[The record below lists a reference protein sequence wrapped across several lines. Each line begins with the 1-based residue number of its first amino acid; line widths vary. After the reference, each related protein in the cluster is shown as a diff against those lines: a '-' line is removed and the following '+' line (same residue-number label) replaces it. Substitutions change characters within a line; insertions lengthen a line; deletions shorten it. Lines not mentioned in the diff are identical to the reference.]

1 LRQPI
6 ASGIVRCESAI
17 EGVAM
22 AIDYEKLIN
31 WRFPEIRQTLAKK
44 DCILYALGV
53 GLGDDPL
60 DAAQLRFLL
69 EDRLAA
75 LPTMAVVLAYPGFW
89 VKDPATGI
97 DWVRVVHGEQAIT
110 LHNPLPV
117 EAELIGTTR
126 ITGIVDKGVGKG
138 AVLYSERRI
147 SDAATG
153 EVYATLA
160 MSAFC
165 RGDGGF
171 GGPDGPSPRA
181 HPIPERAPDLVCDLP
196 TLPQQALL
204 YRLNGDYNPLHAD
217 PAVARAA
224 GFDRPILHGLCT
236 LGVAG
241 HALMRGCCDYDPARM
256 RSLAVRFSAPV
267 FPGETIRTEMWREGS
282 VVSFR
287 ARTIERDV
295 VVLNNGRMEIAA
307 S

>member
-1 LRQPI
+1 
-6 ASGIVRCESAI
+6 
-17 EGVAM
+17 M
-22 AIDYEKLIN
+22 AIDYEKLMN
-31 WRFPEIRQTLAKK
+31 WRFPPVRQTLSKR

-53 GLGDDPL
+53 GLGNDPL
-60 DAAQLRFLL
+60 DAAQLRFVL

-97 DWVRVVHGEQAIT
+97 DWVRVVHGEQAIM
-110 LHNPLPV
+110 LHRPLPV
-117 EAELIGTTR
+117 EAELVGTSR
-126 ITGIVDKGVGKG
+126 VTGILDKGAGKG

-153 EVYATLA
+153 ELYATLA
-160 MSAFC
+160 MSTFC

-171 GGPDGPSPRA
+171 GGPSGPSRPP
-181 HPIPERAPDLVCDLP
+181 HPIPERPPDAVCDLP
-196 TLPQQALL
+196 TLSQQALL

-241 HALMRGCCDYDPARM
+241 HALLRSCCNYDATRM
-256 RSLAVRFSAPV
+256 RSLALRCSAPV
-267 FPGETIRTEMWREGS
+267 FPGETIRTEMWLEGS

-287 ARTIERDV
+287 ARAVERDV

>member
-1 LRQPI
+1 
-6 ASGIVRCESAI
+6 
-17 EGVAM
+17 M
-22 AIDYEKLIN
+22 AIDYEKLMN
-31 WRFPEIRQTLAKK
+31 WRFPPVRQTLSKR

-53 GLGDDPL
+53 GLGNDPL
-60 DAAQLRFLL
+60 DAAQLRFVL

-97 DWVRVVHGEQAIT
+97 DWVRVVHGEQAIM
-110 LHNPLPV
+110 LHRPLPV
-117 EAELIGTTR
+117 EAELVGTSR
-126 ITGIVDKGVGKG
+126 VTGILDKGAGKG

-153 EVYATLA
+153 ELYATLA
-160 MSAFC
+160 MSTFC

-171 GGPDGPSPRA
+171 GGPSGPSRPP
-181 HPIPERAPDLVCDLP
+181 HPIPERPPDAVCDLP
-196 TLPQQALL
+196 TLSQQALL

-236 LGVAG
+236 LGIAG
-241 HALMRGCCDYDPARM
+241 HALLRSCCDYDPARM
-256 RSLAVRFSAPV
+256 RSLALRFSAPV

-287 ARTIERDV
+287 ARAVERDV